1 MNFYHFKL
9 VIRGLYQKK
18 FNSLIKILGII
29 LALVPAILI
38 WSFVKHEV
46 SYDKQFTDS
55 EKIFRV
61 VRNWQEDT
69 KFEASTPVPLFPEM
83 KSTFPEIETGSRIL
97 PLYDFEVLVNDQVY
111 PEGVMLTADSSFF
124 NMLNM
129 ELIAGDKNRVLADPG
144 TVAISKSM
152 ADKLFGNQ
160 EPMGETI
167 ELVGRGTSN
176 NTTAFTV
183 GGVFTD
189 FPSNSHFRANVIFP
203 LKTFRIYNQQAHG
216 NHPLITYLRL
226 KDAEGEQ
233 TIEEKFPSFMEN
245 FYGKDYY
252 DYARTTY
259 LLQPITDIHLNTT
272 VNYNRY
278 ETAKGSYLNL
288 YIFPTLALLIMLI
301 ASFNF
306 VNLSVSE
313 GASKNKAFGINKIL
327 GSGKFYFFRMYILE
341 SLILTGMALI
351 ISIILLQI
359 INPFFKS
366 FVNRDIDLLVFSNPE
381 RIVLILVFTLLLG
394 LINGAY
400 PAYLFSS
407 KSMVGFIREKASSF
421 GRQKKVQNLFQ
432 VAQFAICIFFIAGS
446 IVVFKQLDYISST
459 IEKSL
464 DKDNVLIIKNADKLG
479 DNHVVFK
486 SELDKLTGISNV
498 SYSNEIPGIAG
509 YSHWG
514 HPVDSA
520 AVDAHVVVFNCDEDY
535 LSTLKMQLVAG
546 RFFDENHPTDS
557 EGIILNETAVKTLG
571 WQDDPLGKRYR
582 LDKTYTVVGVVK
594 DIYFNSLHHEVLP
607 QCFLF
612 QPKNT
617 GDKALIKIG
626 AGQTLSAVDDI
637 SALWSQFVPD
647 YEMNFSFLNDEMN
660 FWYQSERKTGLLALI
675 LSMIAITLSGLG
687 LLALVLQSI
696 NSRVKEIGIR
706 KANGAQSIE
715 IIKLLNSST
724 VKWVVVAFLVSA
736 PVIWF
741 TMNKWL
747 ETFVYRTS
755 LSWWIFAVAG
765 VTTLVVALLT
775 VSWQSYKAATRN
787 PVEALRCE

>member
-1 MNFYHFKL
+1 MNFYHLKL
-9 VIRGLYQKK
+9 VIRSFNRRK
-18 FNSLIKILGII
+18 FNSLIKVLGIV

-38 WSFVKHEV
+38 WSFVSHEV
-46 SYDKQFTDS
+46 SYEKQFTDA

-61 VRNWQEDT
+61 VRNWQEDP
-69 KFEASTPVPLFPEM
+69 KFDSSTPVPLLPEM
-83 KSTFPEIETGSRIL
+83 ISTFPEIESGTRIW
-97 PLYDFEVLVNDQVY
+97 PLYDFELLVNKQIY
-111 PEGVMLTADSSFF
+111 PEEVILTADSSFF
-124 NMLNM
+124 NMLSM
-129 ELIAGDKNRVLADPG
+129 ELIAGDKNKVLANPG

-152 ADKLFGNQ
+152 ANKLFGNDD
-160 EPMGETI
+160 PMGQTV

-183 GGVFTD
+183 GGVFED
-189 FPSNSHFRANVIFP
+189 FPSNSHFGANVIFP
-203 LKTFRIYNQQAHG
+203 LSAFRIYSQSSHN
-216 NHPLITYLRL
+216 NHSLITYLKL
-226 KDAEGEQ
+226 KNPESEQ
-233 TIEEKFPSFMEN
+233 SIEDKLPGFMES

-259 LLQPITDIHLNTT
+259 LLQPIADIHLNTT

-288 YIFPTLALLIMLI
+288 YIFPTLALLIILI

-313 GASKNKAFGINKIL
+313 GASKTKTYGINKIS
-327 GSGKFYFFRMYILE
+327 GAGKFYFFRIYILE
-341 SLILTGMALI
+341 SLILSGVALML
-351 ISIILLQI
+351 SVILLEI
-359 INPFFKS
+359 INPYFKS
-366 FVNRDIDLLVFSNPE
+366 FVNREIDLLFLSRPGW
-381 RIVLILVFTLLLG
+381 IVVILAFTLLLG
-394 LINGAY
+394 LINGIY

-407 KSMVGFIREKASSF
+407 RSMVGFLREKANVF
-421 GRQKKVQNLFQ
+421 GRQNKVQNIFQ

-446 IVVFKQLDYISST
+446 IVVFKQLDLVIST

-479 DNHVVFK
+479 SNHEVFK
-486 SELDKLTGISNV
+486 SEVNKLTGISNV
-498 SYSNEIPGIAG
+498 SYSNEIPGITA

-520 AVDAHVVVFNCDEDY
+520 AVDAHVVVFNCDEDF
-535 LSTLKMQLVAG
+535 LETLKMQLVSG
-546 RFFDENHPTDS
+546 RFFNDSYPSDS
-557 EGIILNETAVKTLG
+557 EGIILNETAVKILG

-582 LDKTYTVVGVVK
+582 LDKTYTVLGVVK
-594 DIYFNSLHHEVLP
+594 DIHFNSLHHEVLP

-617 GDKALIKIG
+617 GDKALIKIN
-626 AGQTLSAVDDI
+626 AGQTPGSIEDI
-637 SALWSQFVPD
+637 TALWAQFAPGT
-647 YEMNFSFLNDEMN
+647 EMNYSFLDDEMN
-660 FWYQSERKTGLLALI
+660 FWYQSERKIGLLALV

-696 NSRVKEIGIR
+696 NSRIKEIGIR

-724 VKWVVVAFLVSA
+724 VKWVVIAFIAST
-736 PVIWF
+736 PVVWLA
-741 TMNKWL
+741 MNSWL
-747 ETFVYRTS
+747 ETFVYQTN
-755 LSWWIFAVAG
+755 LSWWIFVVAG
-765 VTTLVVALLT
+765 LATLVIALLT

-787 PVEALRCE
+787 PVEALRY

>member
-1 MNFYHFKL
+1 MNLYHFKL
-9 VIRGLYQKK
+9 VIRGLNRKK
-18 FNSLIKILGII
+18 FNSLIKVLGIV

-38 WSFVKHEV
+38 WTFVKHEV
-46 SYDKQFTDS
+46 SYEKQFADA

-61 VRNWQEDT
+61 VRNWQEDP
-69 KFEASTPVPLFPEM
+69 KFDSSTPVPLLPEM
-83 KSTFPEIETGSRIL
+83 INTFPEIETGTRIW
-97 PLYDFEVLVNDQVY
+97 PLYDFEVLVNDQIY
-111 PEGVMLTADSSFF
+111 PEEVMLSADSSFF
-124 NMLNM
+124 NMLGM
-129 ELIAGDKNRVLADPG
+129 ELIAGDKNKVLADPG
-144 TVAISKSM
+144 TAAISKSM
-152 ADKLFGNQ
+152 ASKLFGNKD
-160 EPMGETI
+160 PMGQAV

-183 GGVFTD
+183 GGVFDD
-189 FPSNSHFRANVIFP
+189 FPTNSHFRANVIFP
-203 LKTFRIYNQQAHG
+203 LLAFRIYSQSSHN
-216 NHPLITYLRL
+216 NHSLVTYLKL
-226 KDAEGEQ
+226 KNTVSEKA
-233 TIEEKFPSFMEN
+233 IENLFPGFMEG

-288 YIFPTLALLIMLI
+288 YVFPTLALLIILI

-313 GASKNKAFGINKIL
+313 GASKTRTYGINKIS
-327 GSGKFYFFRMYILE
+327 GAGKFYFFRIYILE
-341 SLILTGMALI
+341 SLILSGVALI
-351 ISIILLQI
+351 ISVILLEI
-359 INPFFKS
+359 INPYFKS
-366 FVNRDIDLLVFSNPE
+366 FVNREIDLWLLSKPE
-381 RIVLILVFTLLLG
+381 WIVLILSGTFLLG
-394 LINGAY
+394 LINGVY

-407 KSMVGFIREKASSF
+407 KSMVGFLREKASSF
-421 GRQKKVQNLFQ
+421 GKQNKIQNVFQ

-446 IVVFKQLDYISST
+446 LVVFKQLDYISST

-464 DKDNVLIIKNADKLG
+464 DKDNILIIKNADKLG
-479 DNHVVFK
+479 NNHEVFK
-486 SELDKLTGISNV
+486 SEVDKLTGISNV
-498 SYSNEIPGIAG
+498 SYSNEIPGISS

-535 LSTLKMQLVAG
+535 LETLKMQLVTG
-546 RFFDENHPTDS
+546 RFFSDAYPSDS
-557 EGIILNETAVKTLG
+557 EGIILNETAVKILG
-571 WQDDPLGKRYR
+571 WQRDPLGKRYR
-582 LDKTYTVVGVVK
+582 LDKTYTVLGVVK
-594 DIYFNSLHHEVLP
+594 DIHFNSLHHEVLP

-617 GDKALIKIG
+617 GDKALIKIN
-626 AGQTLSAVDDI
+626 AGQTLASLEDI
-637 SALWSQFVPD
+637 SALWSQFAPGF
-647 YEMNFSFLNDEMN
+647 EMNFSFLDDEMN
-660 FWYQSERKTGLLALI
+660 FWYQSERKTGLLALV

-696 NSRVKEIGIR
+696 NSRIKEIGIR
-706 KANGAQSIE
+706 KANGAQSFE

-724 VKWVVVAFLVSA
+724 VKWVAVAFVAST
-736 PVIWF
+736 PVVWLA
-741 TMNKWL
+741 MNKWL

-755 LSWWIFAVAG
+755 LSWWIFVVSGLA
-765 VTTLVVALLT
+765 TLVVALLT

-787 PVEALRCE
+787 PVEALRCD